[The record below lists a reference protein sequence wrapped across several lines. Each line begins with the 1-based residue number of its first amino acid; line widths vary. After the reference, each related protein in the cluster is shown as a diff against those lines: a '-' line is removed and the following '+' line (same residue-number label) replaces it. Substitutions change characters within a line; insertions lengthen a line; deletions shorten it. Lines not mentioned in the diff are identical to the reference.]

1 MLPFSINSSSS
12 TSAWYVAQQKKIGRR
27 KVETCWFGSVKWLQP
42 SIFPQDVEVGKRKQQ
57 SLTPA
62 VDWLDSLIGPGG
74 LLLVVSHLFA
84 VPVLVLWV
92 GL

>member
-1 MLPFSINSSSS
+1 MRTQVKSSS
-12 TSAWYVAQQKKIGRR
+12 TCARYVAQQKKIGRR
-27 KVETCWFGSVKWLQP
+27 KVETCWFGSAKWLWP
-42 SIFPQDVEVGKRKQQ
+42 SIFLWDAEAGKKEQQ

-84 VPVLVLWV
+84 VPVLVLQV